1 MVEGGHRRRRS
12 APWATTGSR
21 LWLAVA
27 IALLM
32 GGWGAPGRGADE
44 GAGGAVNPWATG
56 GTPAKPGDVDG
67 KPGAAAA
74 PLTGAFPVAQAYAV
88 PTTVIQGG
96 AIPPGWQPQAI
107 PYSTIGPDG
116 KPITVHVAPT
126 YVFTY
131 IAGPPVVQA
140 PVTRQVNRIQ
150 ANGPPPGWAYQSRGA
165 TPVVAALPVMR
176 SAPVPYQYPA
186 GAPALAGQSVVP
198 PPSPLAAPVPMA
210 APAPVAAP
218 APMMAQAPAPPP
230 QPVVAPPPVPQAPPV
245 PQTGATQW
253 VSAPTSQAPSN
264 FNAAPA
270 VAAGTAAAVGAIAAT
285 EAAPP
290 TASIP
295 PPPPPAAA
303 PPMTPVSTA
312 AQPPSDPAPPQPAM
326 ESLANPAPNR
336 GSTHVWRVVGVH
348 DGDTLT
354 CLDETNTQQKVRLAE
369 IDAPE
374 LGQDYGK
381 VSREALAEMVFGKTV
396 TVSEEGKD
404 RYGRWIAHVQVNGI
418 DVNRQ
423 QVATGNAWHYSDYSR
438 DPTLATLQTDAQT
451 RRLGLWSQ
459 PEPVPPWDFRQTV
472 KKAAAG

>member
-1 MVEGGHRRRRS
+1 MVEQGHRRRRS
-12 APWATTGSR
+12 APWAKTGTW

-27 IALLM
+27 LSLLT
-32 GGWGAPGRGADE
+32 GGWGTPGRGADD

-74 PLTGAFPVAQAYAV
+74 LPTGAFPVAQAYAV

-176 SAPVPYQYPA
+176 SAPIPYQYPA

-198 PPSPLAAPVPMA
+198 PPSPLAAP
-210 APAPVAAP
+210 APII
-218 APMMAQAPAPPP
+218 AQAPAPPP
-230 QPVVAPPPVPQAPPV
+230 VPQAAPVPQAP
-245 PQTGATQW
+245 ATQW

-270 VAAGTAAAVGAIAAT
+270 VAAGTAAAAGAIAAT
-285 EAAPP
+285 EAAPR

-295 PPPPPAAA
+295 PPPPPASA
-303 PPMTPVSTA
+303 PPMTPLSTA

-326 ESLANPAPNR
+326 ESLSNSTPNR

-423 QVATGNAWHYSDYSR
+423 QVATGNAWHYADYSR
-438 DPTLATLQTDAQT
+438 DSTLATLQANAQT
-451 RRLGLWSQ
+451 RQLGLWSQ
-459 PEPVPPWDFRQTV
+459 PEPAPPWDFRQTV

>member
-1 MVEGGHRRRRS
+1 MVG
-12 APWATTGSR
+12 
-21 LWLAVA
+21 LAVVVMLWVNGVA
-27 IALLM
+27 CA
-32 GGWGAPGRGADE
+32 ADE
-44 GAGGAVNPWATG
+44 AAAGAVNPWATG
-56 GTPAKPGDVDG
+56 GTPSKAGDVDG
-67 KPGAAAA
+67 KPGAVA
-74 PLTGAFPVAQAYAV
+74 PPPSGAFPVAQAYAV
-88 PTTVIQGG
+88 PTAVIQGG

-107 PYSTIGPDG
+107 PYQAIGPDG

-131 IAGPPVVQA
+131 VAGPPVAQA
-140 PVTRQVNRIQ
+140 PVARQVNRIQ

-165 TPVVAALPVMR
+165 TAVVAALPVIR

-198 PPSPLAAPVPMA
+198 PPSPVAPPAPMVTQA
-210 APAPVAAP
+210 PLPPPPAPVVPPAA
-218 APMMAQAPAPPP
+218 Q
-230 QPVVAPPPVPQAPPV
+230 
-245 PQTGATQW
+245 TQW
-253 VSAPTSQAPSN
+253 VSAPVAPFSSAAD
-264 FNAAPA
+264 AAPA
-270 VAAGTAAAVGAIAAT
+270 MVAGTAAAAGAVVASDAV
-285 EAAPP
+285 PP

-295 PPPPPAAA
+295 PPPPATA
-303 PPMTPVSTA
+303 PPLTPVSTA
-312 AQPPSDPAPPQPAM
+312 PPAADPAPPQPAM
-326 ESLANPAPNR
+326 ESLSNPAPGR
-336 GSTHVWRVVGVH
+336 TSTHVWRVVGVH

-396 TVSEEGKD
+396 TVTEEGKD
-404 RYGRWIAHVQVNGI
+404 RYGRWIAHLQLSGV

-423 QVATGNAWHYSDYSR
+423 MVATGNAWHYADYSR
-438 DPTLATLQTDAQT
+438 DTTLATLQTDAQT

-459 PEPVPPWDFRQTV
+459 PEPVAPWDFRQTV

>member
-1 MVEGGHRRRRS
+1 MVEEGHRRRKS
-12 APWATTGSR
+12 APWAATGSR

-27 IALLM
+27 LALLM
-32 GGWGAPGRGADE
+32 GGWGAPGRGADDA
-44 GAGGAVNPWATG
+44 AGGAVNPWATG

-74 PLTGAFPVAQAYAV
+74 PPTGAFPVAQAYAV
-88 PTTVIQGG
+88 PTAVIQGG

-107 PYSTIGPDG
+107 PYTTIGPDG

-198 PPSPLAAPVPMA
+198 PPSPLAAP
-210 APAPVAAP
+210 APLI
-218 APMMAQAPAPPP
+218 AQAPAPPP
-230 QPVVAPPPVPQAPPV
+230 QPVVAPPPVLQAAPVPQAP
-245 PQTGATQW
+245 ATQW

-264 FNAAPA
+264 FDAAPA
-270 VAAGTAAAVGAIAAT
+270 VAAGTAAAAGAIVAT
-285 EAAPP
+285 EAAPR

-295 PPPPPAAA
+295 PPPPPASA

-312 AQPPSDPAPPQPAM
+312 AAPPSDPAPPQPAM

-369 IDAPE
+369 VDAPE

>member
-1 MVEGGHRRRRS
+1 MVG
-12 APWATTGSR
+12 
-21 LWLAVA
+21 LAVVVMLWVNGVA
-27 IALLM
+27 CA
-32 GGWGAPGRGADE
+32 ADE
-44 GAGGAVNPWATG
+44 AAAGAVNPWATG
-56 GTPAKPGDVDG
+56 GTPSKAGDVDG
-67 KPGAAAA
+67 KPGAVA
-74 PLTGAFPVAQAYAV
+74 PPPSGAFPVAQAYAV
-88 PTTVIQGG
+88 PTAVIQGG

-107 PYSTIGPDG
+107 PYQAIGPDG

-131 IAGPPVVQA
+131 VAGPPVAQA
-140 PVTRQVNRIQ
+140 PVARQVNRIQ

-165 TPVVAALPVMR
+165 TPVVAALPVIR

-198 PPSPLAAPVPMA
+198 PPSPVAPPAPMVTQA
-210 APAPVAAP
+210 PLPPPPAPVVPPAA
-218 APMMAQAPAPPP
+218 Q
-230 QPVVAPPPVPQAPPV
+230 
-245 PQTGATQW
+245 TQW
-253 VSAPTSQAPSN
+253 VSAPVAPFSSAAD
-264 FNAAPA
+264 AAPA
-270 VAAGTAAAVGAIAAT
+270 MVAGTAAAAGAVVASD
-285 EAAPP
+285 AAPP

-295 PPPPPAAA
+295 PPPPATA
-303 PPMTPVSTA
+303 PPLTPVSTA
-312 AQPPSDPAPPQPAM
+312 PPAADPAPPQPAM
-326 ESLANPAPNR
+326 ESLSNPAPGR
-336 GSTHVWRVVGVH
+336 TSTHVWRVVGVH

-396 TVSEEGKD
+396 TVTEEGKD
-404 RYGRWIAHVQVNGI
+404 RYGRWIAHLQLSGV

-423 QVATGNAWHYSDYSR
+423 MVATGNAWHYADYSR
-438 DPTLATLQTDAQT
+438 DTTLATLQTDAQT

-459 PEPVPPWDFRQTV
+459 PEPVAPWDFRQTV

>member
-1 MVEGGHRRRRS
+1 VS
-12 APWATTGSR
+12 
-21 LWLAVA
+21 
-27 IALLM
+27 
-32 GGWGAPGRGADE
+32 
-44 GAGGAVNPWATG
+44 
-56 GTPAKPGDVDG
+56 
-67 KPGAAAA
+67 
-74 PLTGAFPVAQAYAV
+74 QAYAV

-96 AIPPGWQPQAI
+96 SIPPGWQPQAI

-131 IAGPPVVQA
+131 IAGPPVIQA

-198 PPSPLAAPVPMA
+198 PPSPFA
-210 APAPVAAP
+210 APAPVAAPALMAAP
-218 APMMAQAPAPPP
+218 APMMAQAPAPSP
-230 QPVVAPPPVPQAPPV
+230 QAVVAPPSVPQAAP
-245 PQTGATQW
+245 TQW

-264 FNAAPA
+264 FDAAPA
-270 VAAGTAAAVGAIAAT
+270 VAAGTAAAAGAYAAT
-285 EAAPP
+285 EAAPR

-295 PPPPPAAA
+295 PPPPPASA
-303 PPMTPVSTA
+303 PPMTPVSTV
-312 AQPPSDPAPPQPAM
+312 AQPASDPAPPQPAM

-396 TVSEEGKD
+396 TVTEEGKD
-404 RYGRWIAHVQVNGI
+404 RYGRWIAHMQVNGI

-438 DPTLATLQTDAQT
+438 DSTLATLQTDAQT

>member
-1 MVEGGHRRRRS
+1 MVG
-12 APWATTGSR
+12 
-21 LWLAVA
+21 LAVVVMLWVNGVA
-27 IALLM
+27 CA
-32 GGWGAPGRGADE
+32 ADE
-44 GAGGAVNPWATG
+44 AAAGAVNPWATG
-56 GTPAKPGDVDG
+56 GTPSKAGDVDG
-67 KPGAAAA
+67 KPGAVA
-74 PLTGAFPVAQAYAV
+74 PPPSGAFPVAQAYAV
-88 PTTVIQGG
+88 PTAVIQGG

-107 PYSTIGPDG
+107 PYQAIGPDG

-131 IAGPPVVQA
+131 VAGPPVAQA
-140 PVTRQVNRIQ
+140 PVARQVNRIQ

-165 TPVVAALPVMR
+165 TAVVAALPVIR

-198 PPSPLAAPVPMA
+198 PPSPVAPPAPMVA
-210 APAPVAAP
+210 QAPLPPPPAPVVPPAAE
-218 APMMAQAPAPPP
+218 
-230 QPVVAPPPVPQAPPV
+230 
-245 PQTGATQW
+245 TQW
-253 VSAPTSQAPSN
+253 VSAPVAPFSSAAD
-264 FNAAPA
+264 AAPA
-270 VAAGTAAAVGAIAAT
+270 MVAGTAAAAGAVVASDAV
-285 EAAPP
+285 PP

-295 PPPPPAAA
+295 PPPPATA
-303 PPMTPVSTA
+303 PPLTPVSTA
-312 AQPPSDPAPPQPAM
+312 PPAADPAPPQPAM
-326 ESLANPAPNR
+326 ESLSNPAPGR
-336 GSTHVWRVVGVH
+336 TSTHVWRVVGVH

-396 TVSEEGKD
+396 TVTEEGKD
-404 RYGRWIAHVQVNGI
+404 RYGRWIAHLQLSGV

-423 QVATGNAWHYSDYSR
+423 MVATGNAWHYADYSR
-438 DPTLATLQTDAQT
+438 DTTLATLQTDAQT

-459 PEPVPPWDFRQTV
+459 PEPVAPWDFRQTV

>member
-1 MVEGGHRRRRS
+1 MVG
-12 APWATTGSR
+12 
-21 LWLAVA
+21 LAVVVMLWVNGVA
-27 IALLM
+27 CA
-32 GGWGAPGRGADE
+32 ADE
-44 GAGGAVNPWATG
+44 AAAGAVNPWATG
-56 GTPAKPGDVDG
+56 GTPSKAGDVDG
-67 KPGAAAA
+67 KPGAVA
-74 PLTGAFPVAQAYAV
+74 PPPSGAFPVAQAYAV
-88 PTTVIQGG
+88 PTAVIQGG

-107 PYSTIGPDG
+107 PYQAIGPDG

-131 IAGPPVVQA
+131 VAGPPVAQA
-140 PVTRQVNRIQ
+140 PVARQVNRIQ

-165 TPVVAALPVMR
+165 TAVVAALPVIR

-198 PPSPLAAPVPMA
+198 PPSPVAPPAPMVTQA
-210 APAPVAAP
+210 PLPPPPAPVVPPAA
-218 APMMAQAPAPPP
+218 Q
-230 QPVVAPPPVPQAPPV
+230 
-245 PQTGATQW
+245 TQW
-253 VSAPTSQAPSN
+253 VSAPVAPFSSAAD
-264 FNAAPA
+264 AAPA
-270 VAAGTAAAVGAIAAT
+270 MVAGTAAAAGAVVASD
-285 EAAPP
+285 AAPP

-295 PPPPPAAA
+295 PPPPATA
-303 PPMTPVSTA
+303 PPLTPVSTA
-312 AQPPSDPAPPQPAM
+312 PPAADPAPPQPAM
-326 ESLANPAPNR
+326 ESLSNPAPGR
-336 GSTHVWRVVGVH
+336 TSTHVWRVVGVH

-396 TVSEEGKD
+396 TVTEEGKD
-404 RYGRWIAHVQVNGI
+404 RYGRWIAHLQLSGV

-423 QVATGNAWHYSDYSR
+423 MVATGNAWHYADYSR
-438 DPTLATLQTDAQT
+438 DTTLATLQTDAQT

-459 PEPVPPWDFRQTV
+459 PEPVAPWDFRQTV

>member
-27 IALLM
+27 LALLM
-32 GGWGAPGRGADE
+32 GGWGAPGRGADDA
-44 GAGGAVNPWATG
+44 AGGAVNPWATG

-67 KPGAAAA
+67 KPAATAA
-74 PLTGAFPVAQAYAV
+74 TPTGAFPVSQAYAV
-88 PTTVIQGG
+88 PTTIIQGG

-198 PPSPLAAPVPMA
+198 PPSPLAAP
-210 APAPVAAP
+210 APVAAP
-218 APMMAQAPAPPP
+218 APMMAQAPAPSP
-230 QPVVAPPPVPQAPPV
+230 QAVVAPPPVPQAA
-245 PQTGATQW
+245 ATQW

-264 FNAAPA
+264 FDAAPA
-270 VAAGTAAAVGAIAAT
+270 VAAGTAAAAGAIAAT
-285 EAAPP
+285 EAAPR

-303 PPMTPVSTA
+303 PPMTPVSTVT
-312 AQPPSDPAPPQPAM
+312 QPPSDPAPPQPAM

-396 TVSEEGKD
+396 TVTEEGKD
-404 RYGRWIAHVQVNGI
+404 RYGRWIAHMQVNGI

-438 DPTLATLQTDAQT
+438 DSTLATLQTDAQT

>member
-1 MVEGGHRRRRS
+1 
-12 APWATTGSR
+12 
-21 LWLAVA
+21 
-27 IALLM
+27 
-32 GGWGAPGRGADE
+32 
-44 GAGGAVNPWATG
+44 
-56 GTPAKPGDVDG
+56 
-67 KPGAAAA
+67 
-74 PLTGAFPVAQAYAV
+74 
-88 PTTVIQGG
+88 
-96 AIPPGWQPQAI
+96 
-107 PYSTIGPDG
+107 
-116 KPITVHVAPT
+116 
-126 YVFTY
+126 
-131 IAGPPVVQA
+131 
-140 PVTRQVNRIQ
+140 
-150 ANGPPPGWAYQSRGA
+150 
-165 TPVVAALPVMR
+165 
-176 SAPVPYQYPA
+176 
-186 GAPALAGQSVVP
+186 
-198 PPSPLAAPVPMA
+198 
-210 APAPVAAP
+210 
-218 APMMAQAPAPPP
+218 
-230 QPVVAPPPVPQAPPV
+230 
-245 PQTGATQW
+245 
-253 VSAPTSQAPSN
+253 
-264 FNAAPA
+264 
-270 VAAGTAAAVGAIAAT
+270 
-285 EAAPP
+285 
-290 TASIP
+290 
-295 PPPPPAAA
+295 
-303 PPMTPVSTA
+303 MTPVSTV

-438 DPTLATLQTDAQT
+438 DPTLATLQTDAQA

>member
-1 MVEGGHRRRRS
+1 MAGLPV
-12 APWATTGSR
+12 
-21 LWLAVA
+21 WLAVA
-27 IALLM
+27 LMLLVA
-32 GGWGAPGRGADE
+32 GGANGLAADE
-44 GAGGAVNPWATG
+44 TAGGAVNPWATG
-56 GTPAKPGDVDG
+56 GTPAKAGDVDG
-67 KPGAAAA
+67 KPGATAAA
-74 PLTGAFPVAQAYAV
+74 PPSGVFPVAQAYAV
-88 PTTVIQGG
+88 PTAVIQGG

-107 PYSTIGPDG
+107 PYQAIGPDG
-116 KPITVHVAPT
+116 KPVTVHVAPT

-198 PPSPLAAPVPMA
+198 PPSPLAAP
-210 APAPVAAP
+210 
-218 APMMAQAPAPPP
+218 APMVAQAPAP
-230 QPVVAPPPVPQAPPV
+230 QAVAPPPLPQAAPV
-245 PQTGATQW
+245 PAPQLVAQSPATQW
-253 VSAPTSQAPSN
+253 VSAPTSPAPSS
-264 FNAAPA
+264 FDAAPA
-270 VAAGTAAAVGAIAAT
+270 VAAGTAAAAGAIAAT

-295 PPPPPAAA
+295 PPPPAAA
-303 PPMTPVSTA
+303 TPAMTPVSNPVPA
-312 AQPPSDPAPPQPAM
+312 PADPAPPQPAM
-326 ESLANPAPNR
+326 ESLSTPAPNR

-404 RYGRWIAHVQVNGI
+404 RYGRWIAHMQVNGI

-423 QVATGNAWHYSDYSR
+423 QVATGNAWHYADYSR

-459 PEPVPPWDFRQTV
+459 PEPVPPWDYRQTV
-472 KKAAAG
+472 KKATAG

>member
-21 LWLAVA
+21 PWLAVA
-27 IALLM
+27 LALLM
-32 GGWGAPGRGADE
+32 GGWGAPGRGADDA
-44 GAGGAVNPWATG
+44 AGGAVNPWATG

-74 PLTGAFPVAQAYAV
+74 TPTGAFPVAQAYAV

-198 PPSPLAAPVPMA
+198 PPAPM
-210 APAPVAAP
+210 AAP
-218 APMMAQAPAPPP
+218 APMMAQATAPSP
-230 QPVVAPPPVPQAPPV
+230 QAVVAPPPVPQAA
-245 PQTGATQW
+245 ATQW
-253 VSAPTSQAPSN
+253 VSAPTSQPPSN
-264 FNAAPA
+264 FDAAPA
-270 VAAGTAAAVGAIAAT
+270 VAAGTAAAGAIAAT
-285 EAAPP
+285 EAAPR

-295 PPPPPAAA
+295 PPPSPASA
-303 PPMTPVSTA
+303 PPMTPVSTVT
-312 AQPPSDPAPPQPAM
+312 QPPSDPAPPQPAM

-396 TVSEEGKD
+396 TVTEEGKD

-423 QVATGNAWHYSDYSR
+423 QVATGNAWHYADYSR

>member
-1 MVEGGHRRRRS
+1 VH
-12 APWATTGSR
+12 
-21 LWLAVA
+21 
-27 IALLM
+27 
-32 GGWGAPGRGADE
+32 
-44 GAGGAVNPWATG
+44 PWATG

-74 PLTGAFPVAQAYAV
+74 APTGAFPVAQAYAV

-198 PPSPLAAPVPMA
+198 PPSPLAAPVP
-210 APAPVAAP
+210 VAAP
-218 APMMAQAPAPPP
+218 APMMAQAPAPSP
-230 QPVVAPPPVPQAPPV
+230 QAVVAPPPVPQAA
-245 PQTGATQW
+245 ATQW
-253 VSAPTSQAPSN
+253 VSAPTSQPPSN
-264 FNAAPA
+264 FDAAPA
-270 VAAGTAAAVGAIAAT
+270 VAAGTAAAGAIAAT
-285 EAAPP
+285 EAAPR

-295 PPPPPAAA
+295 PPPSPASA
-303 PPMTPVSTA
+303 PPMTPVSTVT
-312 AQPPSDPAPPQPAM
+312 QPPSDPAPPQPAM

-396 TVSEEGKD
+396 TVTEEGKD

-423 QVATGNAWHYSDYSR
+423 QVATGNAWHYADYSR

>member
-1 MVEGGHRRRRS
+1 MVG
-12 APWATTGSR
+12 
-21 LWLAVA
+21 LAVVV
-27 IALLM
+27 IL
-32 GGWGAPGRGADE
+32 GAHGVACAADE
-44 GAGGAVNPWATG
+44 AAAGAVNPWATG
-56 GTPAKPGDVDG
+56 GTPSKAGDVDG
-67 KPGAAAA
+67 KPGAVA
-74 PLTGAFPVAQAYAV
+74 PPPSGAFPVAQAYAV
-88 PTTVIQGG
+88 PTAVIQGG

-107 PYSTIGPDG
+107 PYQAIGPDG

-131 IAGPPVVQA
+131 VAGPPVAQA
-140 PVTRQVNRIQ
+140 PVARQVNRIQ

-165 TPVVAALPVMR
+165 TAVVAALPVIR

-198 PPSPLAAPVPMA
+198 PPSPVAPPAPMVA
-210 APAPVAAP
+210 QAPLPPPPAPVVPPAA
-218 APMMAQAPAPPP
+218 Q
-230 QPVVAPPPVPQAPPV
+230 
-245 PQTGATQW
+245 TQW
-253 VSAPTSQAPSN
+253 VSAPVAPFSTAAD
-264 FNAAPA
+264 AAPA
-270 VAAGTAAAVGAIAAT
+270 MVAGTAAAAGAVVAT
-285 EAAPP
+285 DAAPP

-295 PPPPPAAA
+295 PPPPATA
-303 PPMTPVSTA
+303 PPLTPVSTA
-312 AQPPSDPAPPQPAM
+312 PPAADPAPPQPAM
-326 ESLANPAPNR
+326 ESLSNPAPGR
-336 GSTHVWRVVGVH
+336 TSTHVWRVVGVH

-396 TVSEEGKD
+396 TVTEEGKD
-404 RYGRWIAHVQVNGI
+404 RYGRWIAHLQLSGV

-423 QVATGNAWHYSDYSR
+423 MVATGNAWHYADYSR
-438 DPTLATLQTDAQT
+438 DTTLATLQTDAQT

-459 PEPVPPWDFRQTV
+459 PEPVAPWDFRQTV

>member
-1 MVEGGHRRRRS
+1 MVG
-12 APWATTGSR
+12 
-21 LWLAVA
+21 LAVVVMLWVNGVA
-27 IALLM
+27 FA
-32 GGWGAPGRGADE
+32 ADE
-44 GAGGAVNPWATG
+44 AAAGAVNPWATG
-56 GTPAKPGDVDG
+56 GTPSQPGDVDG
-67 KPGAAAA
+67 KPGAVA
-74 PLTGAFPVAQAYAV
+74 PPPSGAFPVAQAYAV
-88 PTTVIQGG
+88 PTAVIQGG

-107 PYSTIGPDG
+107 PYQAIGPDG
-116 KPITVHVAPT
+116 KPMTVHVAPT

-131 IAGPPVVQA
+131 VAGPPVTQA
-140 PVTRQVNRIQ
+140 PVAQAPVARQVNRIQ

-165 TPVVAALPVMR
+165 TPVVTALPVMR

-198 PPSPLAAPVPMA
+198 PPSPIAPPAPMVA
-210 APAPVAAP
+210 QAPLPPPPAPVVPPAAE
-218 APMMAQAPAPPP
+218 
-230 QPVVAPPPVPQAPPV
+230 
-245 PQTGATQW
+245 TQW
-253 VSAPTSQAPSN
+253 VSAPVAPSPSGAA
-264 FNAAPA
+264 AAPA
-270 VAAGTAAAVGAIAAT
+270 MVAGTAAAAGAVAAS

-290 TASIP
+290 MASIP
-295 PPPPPAAA
+295 PPSGPATA

-312 AQPPSDPAPPQPAM
+312 SPAADPAPPQPAM
-326 ESLANPAPNR
+326 ESLSNTAPGR
-336 GSTHVWRVVGVH
+336 TSTHVWRVVGVH

-396 TVSEEGKD
+396 TVTEEGKD
-404 RYGRWIAHVQVNGI
+404 RYGRWIAHLQVNGA

-423 QVATGNAWHYSDYSR
+423 MVATGNAWHYADYSR
-438 DPTLATLQTDAQT
+438 DTTLATLQTDAQT

-459 PEPVPPWDFRQTV
+459 PEPVAPWDFRQTV

>member
-1 MVEGGHRRRRS
+1 MVG
-12 APWATTGSR
+12 
-21 LWLAVA
+21 LAVVVMLWVNGVA
-27 IALLM
+27 CA
-32 GGWGAPGRGADE
+32 ADE
-44 GAGGAVNPWATG
+44 AAAGAVNPWATG
-56 GTPAKPGDVDG
+56 GTPSKAGDVDG
-67 KPGAAAA
+67 KPGAVA
-74 PLTGAFPVAQAYAV
+74 PPPSGAFPVAQAYAV
-88 PTTVIQGG
+88 PTAVIQGG

-107 PYSTIGPDG
+107 PYQAIGPDG

-131 IAGPPVVQA
+131 VAGPPVAQA
-140 PVTRQVNRIQ
+140 PVARQVNRIQ

-165 TPVVAALPVMR
+165 TPVVAALPVIR

-198 PPSPLAAPVPMA
+198 PPSPVAPPAPMVA
-210 APAPVAAP
+210 QAPLPPPPAPVVPPAA
-218 APMMAQAPAPPP
+218 Q
-230 QPVVAPPPVPQAPPV
+230 
-245 PQTGATQW
+245 TQW
-253 VSAPTSQAPSN
+253 VSAPVAPFSSAAD
-264 FNAAPA
+264 AAPA
-270 VAAGTAAAVGAIAAT
+270 MVAGTAAAAGAVVASDAV
-285 EAAPP
+285 PP

-295 PPPPPAAA
+295 PPPPATA
-303 PPMTPVSTA
+303 PPLTPVSTA
-312 AQPPSDPAPPQPAM
+312 PPAADPAPPQPAM
-326 ESLANPAPNR
+326 ESLSNPAPGR
-336 GSTHVWRVVGVH
+336 TSTHVWRVVGVH

-396 TVSEEGKD
+396 TVTEEGKD
-404 RYGRWIAHVQVNGI
+404 RYGRWIAHLQLSGV

-423 QVATGNAWHYSDYSR
+423 MVATGNAWHYADYSR
-438 DPTLATLQTDAQT
+438 DTTLATLQTDAQT

-459 PEPVPPWDFRQTV
+459 PEPVAPWDFRQTV